1 MAKVKDSM
9 IRSTAGS
16 NTEKWAGKRYK
27 SKKVAKRKVVGKRK
41 AVGKRKGV
49 AIRGTNPKVKAV
61 EQKKRKN
68 RYAGTKRVTP
78 MKKKSSY

>member
-1 MAKVKDSM
+1 MAQVKDSM

-16 NTEKWAGKRYK
+16 NTEKWAGKKYK
-27 SKKVAKRKVVGKRK
+27 SKKKARAKGARK
-41 AVGKRKGV
+41 AVAKNE
-49 AIRGTNPKVKAV
+49 ASAKVKAYL

-68 RYAGTKRVTP
+68 RYTGPKRVTP

>member
-16 NTEKWAGKRYK
+16 NTDKWAGKRYK
-27 SKKVAKRKVVGKRK
+27 SKRAAKRK
-41 AVGKRKGV
+41 AVAKK
-49 AIRGTNPKVKAV
+49 NPASAKVKAYL
-61 EQKKRKN
+61 EQRKRKN
-68 RYAGTKRVTP
+68 RYTGTKRVTT